1 MAEHH
6 SRWKMAVC
14 YHCRALNHAPIMA
27 WRAPESPSCAAE
39 EVIKRSLDGQSR
51 ESLRNTPSLGK
62 SLHLKQVVSVFR
74 IDRAFSISQ
83 NSHCG
88 SCENISVRILWE
100 AKWEF
105 QIIISLSRMLYF
117 WDEHITQQGWL
128 QSYASQ
134 RWAYY
139 LGLFSL
145 QGGSDLGEC
154 AETHLMIRR
163 CIEAW
168 QVKTIHP
175 VIFLRDY
182 TAMH

>member
-105 QIIISLSRMLYF
+105 
-117 WDEHITQQGWL
+117 H
-128 QSYASQ
+128 
-134 RWAYY
+134 YY
-139 LGLFSL
+139 YIF
-145 QGGSDLGEC
+145 
-154 AETHLMIRR
+154 I
-163 CIEAW
+163 
-168 QVKTIHP
+168 KN
-175 VIFLRDY
+175 VIFLRWTHY
-182 TAMH
+182 TAGLASVICFSTLSLLPRLVFIARRQWSGGVCRDSPHDKKVHWGMAS